1 VFSEAPRHAAVVTLG
16 REEDTACNRSDFGE
30 SLLWERYA
38 LMVFMEEKTLGEGPS
53 EPVLIQRILGGEK
66 DLFHDLIRPYERGA
80 FLLAYSILRN
90 QDDAEDTVQQAMVK
104 IFQRLASLAEK
115 DKFKQWAMRVI
126 ENEAKMYR
134 RKRRQHLYQSI
145 DQGSVEVSEEKPFYP
160 KQFADWR
167 DLPSDAVEQKEV
179 REAVL
184 NALGEV
190 PDIYREVFIL
200 RDMQHLNVAET
211 AQVLGMSESAVKTRL
226 HRARLMLRE
235 SLTPVFAKP
244 RVSIWERWKGSNPWL
259 AAKR

>member
-1 VFSEAPRHAAVVTLG
+1 
-16 REEDTACNRSDFGE
+16 
-30 SLLWERYA
+30 
-38 LMVFMEEKTLGEGPS
+38 MEEKALAEGSS
-53 EPVLIQRILGGEK
+53 EPVLIRRILEGEK

-90 QDDAEDTVQQAMVK
+90 RDDAEETVQQAMVK
-104 IFQRLASLAEK
+104 IFLHLAQLTES
-115 DKFKQWAMRVI
+115 DKFKQWAMRVV

-134 RKRRQHLYQSI
+134 RKRRQHLYESI
-145 DQGSVEVSEEKPFYP
+145 DQSPTSVSEEKPFYP

-179 REAVL
+179 REAVAK
-184 NALGEV
+184 ALAEL
-190 PDIYREVFIL
+190 PDIYREVFVL
-200 RDMQHLNVAET
+200 RDMQHLDVAET
-211 AQVLGMSESAVKTRL
+211 AEALDIGESAVKTRL

-235 SLTPVFAKP
+235 SLTPLFAKP

>member
-1 VFSEAPRHAAVVTLG
+1 MPS
-16 REEDTACNRSDFGE
+16 
-30 SLLWERYA
+30 
-38 LMVFMEEKTLGEGPS
+38 MEEKALEKGPS
-53 EPVLIQRILGGEK
+53 APVLIEKILAGEK
-66 DLFHDLIRPYERGA
+66 DLFHELIRPHERGA
-80 FLLAYSILRN
+80 FLVAYSILRN
-90 QDDAEDTVQQAMVK
+90 QDDSEETVQQAMVK
-104 IFQRLASLAEK
+104 IFSHLAQLTES

-134 RKRRQHLYQSI
+134 RKRRQHLYESI
-145 DQGSVEVSEEKPFYP
+145 DQSSKEGSEERPFYP

-179 REAVL
+179 REAVAK
-184 NALGEV
+184 ALAEL
-190 PDIYREVFIL
+190 PEIYREVFVL
-200 RDMQHLNVAET
+200 RDMQHLDVAET
-211 AQVLGMSESAVKTRL
+211 AEALGLGESAVKTRL

>member
-1 VFSEAPRHAAVVTLG
+1 
-16 REEDTACNRSDFGE
+16 
-30 SLLWERYA
+30 
-38 LMVFMEEKTLGEGPS
+38 MEEKALEKGPS
-53 EPVLIQRILGGEK
+53 APVLIEKILAGEK
-66 DLFHDLIRPYERGA
+66 DLFHELIRPHERGA
-80 FLLAYSILRN
+80 FLVAYSILRN
-90 QDDAEDTVQQAMVK
+90 QDDSEETVQQAMVK
-104 IFQRLASLAEK
+104 IFLHLGKLTER

-134 RKRRQHLYQSI
+134 RKRRQHLYESI
-145 DQGSVEVSEEKPFYP
+145 DQSSKEGSEERPFYP

-179 REAVL
+179 REAVAK
-184 NALGEV
+184 ALAEL
-190 PDIYREVFIL
+190 PEIYREVFVL
-200 RDMQHLNVAET
+200 RDMQHLDVAET
-211 AQVLGMSESAVKTRL
+211 AEALGLGESAVKTRL